1 MGPGIAVRP
10 KREDMKNL
18 PSILMS
24 KVLSFFVLG
33 LCLSG
38 TIPPR
43 AQHAPNPSPHEVAP
57 RLNLS
62 ALVDIGAQA
71 YNHREEGFLQ

>member
-1 MGPGIAVRP
+1 MGPGIAARP

-24 KVLSFFVLG
+24 RVLSFFVLG
-33 LCLSG
+33 LSLSG

-43 AQHAPNPSPHEVAP
+43 AQHAPNPSPHEVTP

-62 ALVDIGAQA
+62 ALGDIGAQA
-71 YNHREEGFLQ
+71 YNHGEEGSLQ